1 MPVGVVGMVT
11 TRFEDFIFGVV
22 GIVDI
27 VVVVVVADVV
37 VLVVVNLLLLLL
49 VNSLKD
55 LRNENLLVKL
65 RLNVRGKNCPSFAL
79 TRIKT

>member
-11 TRFEDFIFGVV
+11 TRFEDFIIGVV

-27 VVVVVVADVV
+27 VVVVVV
-37 VLVVVNLLLLLL
+37 VVNLLLLL

-55 LRNENLLVKL
+55 SRNENLLVKL
-65 RLNVRGKNCPSFAL
+65 RLNVRGKN
-79 TRIKT
+79 

>member
-11 TRFEDFIFGVV
+11 TRFEDFIIGVV

-27 VVVVVVADVV
+27 VVVVVV
-37 VLVVVNLLLLLL
+37 VNLLLLL

-55 LRNENLLVKL
+55 SRNENLLVKL
-65 RLNVRGKNCPSFAL
+65 
-79 TRIKT
+79 

>member
-11 TRFEDFIFGVV
+11 TRFEDLIIGVV

-27 VVVVVVADVV
+27 VVVVVV
-37 VLVVVNLLLLLL
+37 VVNLLLLLLLLLL

-55 LRNENLLVKL
+55 FRNENLLVKL
-65 RLNVRGKNCPSFAL
+65 
-79 TRIKT
+79 

>member
-11 TRFEDFIFGVV
+11 TRVEDFII

-27 VVVVVVADVV
+27 FVVDVVVVVVD
-37 VLVVVNLLLLLL
+37 LLLLL

-55 LRNENLLVKL
+55 SWDENLLVKL
-65 RLNVRGKNCPSFAL
+65 RLNVRGENCPSFAL
-79 TRIKT
+79 ARIET

>member
-11 TRFEDFIFGVV
+11 TRFEDLIIGVV

-27 VVVVVVADVV
+27 VVVVVVV
-37 VLVVVNLLLLLL
+37 VVVNLLLLVV

-55 LRNENLLVKL
+55 SRNENLLVKL
-65 RLNVRGKNCPSFAL
+65 
-79 TRIKT
+79 

>member
-11 TRFEDFIFGVV
+11 TRFEDLIIGVV

-27 VVVVVVADVV
+27 VIVVV
-37 VLVVVNLLLLLL
+37 VVVNLLLLLL

-55 LRNENLLVKL
+55 SRNENLLVKL
-65 RLNVRGKNCPSFAL
+65 
-79 TRIKT
+79 

>member
-11 TRFEDFIFGVV
+11 ARFEDLIIGVV

-27 VVVVVVADVV
+27 VVVVVVVV
-37 VLVVVNLLLLLL
+37 HLLLLLL

-55 LRNENLLVKL
+55 SRNENLLVKL
-65 RLNVRGKNCPSFAL
+65 
-79 TRIKT
+79 

>member
-11 TRFEDFIFGVV
+11 TRFEDFII

-27 VVVVVVADVV
+27 VVVVVVV
-37 VLVVVNLLLLLL
+37 VVVNLLLLLLL

-55 LRNENLLVKL
+55 FRNENLLVKL
-65 RLNVRGKNCPSFAL
+65 
-79 TRIKT
+79 

>member
-11 TRFEDFIFGVV
+11 TRFEDLIIGVV

-27 VVVVVVADVV
+27 VVVVVN
-37 VLVVVNLLLLLL
+37 LLLLLLL

-55 LRNENLLVKL
+55 SRNENLLVKL
-65 RLNVRGKNCPSFAL
+65 
-79 TRIKT
+79 